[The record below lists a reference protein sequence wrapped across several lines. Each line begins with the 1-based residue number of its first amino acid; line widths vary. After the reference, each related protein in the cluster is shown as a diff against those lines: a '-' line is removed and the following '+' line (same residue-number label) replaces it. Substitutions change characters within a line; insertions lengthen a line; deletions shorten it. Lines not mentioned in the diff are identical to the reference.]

1 MTVVQKSSVIC
12 VKAFGLHW
20 RGRRLL
26 AFEVYDHEGRLKGVR
41 PLGGSVEFGE
51 SAEDAVIREF
61 KEEID
66 VEVSILAGPMV
77 LENVFFHD
85 GQRRHEI
92 LFIFDVAFPPRS
104 FTQRASRPVCLI
116 DENSWRSTAQ
126 VHDQVINRRSIGR
139 SRTDQRLC
147 TGIDASINLVQ

>member
-1 MTVVQKSSVIC
+1 MTVVQKSSVIRI
-12 VKAFGLHW
+12 KALGLHW
-20 RGRRLL
+20 RGPRLL

-92 LFIFDVAFPPRS
+92 VFIFDVAFPPGA
-104 FTQRASRPVCLI
+104 F
-116 DENSWRSTAQ
+116 EAQ
-126 VHDQVINRRSIGR
+126 ERIRFQEGDGTSMVAALYDLRELDMDGSPELYPKGLK
-139 SRTDQRLC
+139 TRLL
-147 TGIDASINLVQ
+147 DR